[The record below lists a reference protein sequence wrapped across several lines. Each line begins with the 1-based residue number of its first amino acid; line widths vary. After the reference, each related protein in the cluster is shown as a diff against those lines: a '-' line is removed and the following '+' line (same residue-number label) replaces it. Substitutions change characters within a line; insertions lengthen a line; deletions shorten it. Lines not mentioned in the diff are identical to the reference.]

1 MNCFTHSRTPAVG
14 LCVVCQ
20 KGVCHDCVA
29 RQAPRLVCRTCSTAA
44 APAGFGWSGWYG
56 WYGYG
61 YEYKSSTTIAGW
73 PLVHVCSG
81 IDPVTMRLR
90 VARGIVA
97 IGNMAVGV
105 LAIGGVAI
113 GVLAVGGGS
122 IGILM
127 AIGGAALGLGL
138 SVGGFALGSVAIGG
152 AAVGFTYAIGGGAV
166 GPAVIDGMRCDDAAR
181 EFTRRW
187 LNMVPPSCR

>member
-14 LCVVCQ
+14 MCVVCQ
-20 KGVCHDCVA
+20 KGICHECA
-29 RQAPRLVCRTCSTAA
+29 AGASPRLVCRTCSTTAV
-44 APAGFGWSGWYG
+44 PIGFGRGWG
-56 WYGYG
+56 NWYGYG
-61 YEYKSSTTIAGW
+61 YEYKSLTTIGGL

-90 VARGIVA
+90 VARGVVA
-97 IGNMAVGV
+97 IGNVAVGV

-113 GVLAVGGGS
+113 GLLTVGGAS
-122 IGILM
+122 IGLLV

-152 AAVGFTYAIGGGAV
+152 AAVGFVYAIGGGAV
-166 GPAVIDGMRCDDAAR
+166 GPAVIDGMRCDEAAR
-181 EFTRRW
+181 VFVRRW
-187 LNMVPPSCR
+187 LNMLPPSCR

>member
-1 MNCFTHSRTPAVG
+1 VPNVFDGGHPGRIR
-14 LCVVCQ
+14 LE
-20 KGVCHDCVA
+20 
-29 RQAPRLVCRTCSTAA
+29 RLVRLRVRVQVDDDDR
-44 APAGFGWSGWYG
+44 
-56 WYGYG
+56 
-61 YEYKSSTTIAGW
+61 GW

-97 IGNMAVGV
+97 IGNVAVGV

-113 GVLAVGGGS
+113 GLLTVGGGS

-127 AIGGAALGLGL
+127 AIGGAALGLGV

-152 AAVGFTYAIGGGAV
+152 AAVGFIYAIGGGAV
-166 GPAVIDGMRCDDAAR
+166 GPAVIDGLRCDEAAR
-181 EFTRRW
+181 DFARRW
-187 LNMVPPSCR
+187 LNMLPPSCR